1 MQKLQRGF
9 TLIELVV
16 VIVALGILSAVA
28 VPKYIDYKEGAGA
41 SAVKG
46 VAAALASAGQVNYAA
61 RVTGMVNSKAVASCG
76 DLTSLLSGGDVP
88 SGYSVVTT
96 TASTP
101 ASATTTAT
109 GGGSGVAGP
118 NLGTINEATP
128 GVCTVK
134 NTGFTA
140 TANFPYVATPTV
152 FTPATT

>member
-28 VPKYIDYKEGAGA
+28 IPKYIDYKEGAGA
-41 SAVKG
+41 AAAKG
-46 VAAALASAGQVNYAA
+46 VAGALSAAAEINYAA
-61 RVTGMVNSKAVASCG
+61 RVAGMVNSKAVTNCG

-88 SGYSVVTT
+88 SGYTIT
-96 TASTP
+96 TAAPSTP
-101 ASATTTAT
+101 AKATTVVE
-109 GGGSGVAGP
+109 GGGSAVAAP
-118 NLGTINEATP
+118 NLGTIIEAIP

-134 NTGFTA
+134 NSGFTA
-140 TANFPYVATPTV
+140 TANFPFVATPLV